1 MRIVH
6 LVCSDRFAGVEQFVL
21 RLAVAQREAGHEVDV
36 LGGAPERMSGP
47 LRESGVAWS
56 PAVGLWDGVR
66 ALRAR
71 RRTADVVNTHMTN
84 ADAAAVLALGRR
96 RPALVSTR
104 HFASRRG
111 SVLGIR
117 VDALV
122 RRRVDAEIAISS
134 AVAAAIGVPS
144 VVVHSGV
151 PSAPADAGVPAER
164 ERVVLMAQR
173 LQPEKRTDTG
183 IRAFAASGLAHDGW
197 RLDIAGDGPLRADLE
212 ALVDELGV
220 SDAVRLLGFREDLP
234 ARLERAA
241 LFLAPCEVE
250 GLGLALIEAMAAGAA
265 SVAASAAGHLDVLQ
279 GLDARS
285 GYRPGDIPDAADALR
300 TLAEDEERRMRLAEQ
315 AGERARTE
323 FSLAQQ
329 SARTDDVYRRAIER
343 RLR

>member
-21 RLAVAQREAGHEVDV
+21 RLAVAQRQAGHDVDV
-36 LGGAPERMSGP
+36 LGGSPERMPGP
-47 LRESGVAWS
+47 LRESGASWS

-71 RRTADVVNTHMTN
+71 RRTAEVVNTHMTN
-84 ADAAAVLALGRR
+84 ADASAVLALGRR
-96 RPALVSTR
+96 GPALVSTR
-104 HFASRRG
+104 HFASPRG
-111 SVLGIR
+111 SVLGIP

-144 VVVHSGV
+144 AVVHSGV
-151 PSAPADAGVPAER
+151 PSAQADAGALAER

-183 IRAFAASGLAHDGW
+183 IRAFAASGLAQDGW
-197 RLDIAGDGPLRADLE
+197 RLDIAGDGPLRVDLE

-220 SDAVRLLGFREDLP
+220 SGAVRLLGFREDLP
-234 ARLERAA
+234 ARLERAS

-250 GLGLALIEAMAAGAA
+250 GLGLAVIEAMAAGAA
-265 SVAASAAGHLDVLQ
+265 PIAASAAGHLDVLA

-285 GYRPGDIPDAADALR
+285 GYRPGDVSDAADALR
-300 TLAEDEERRMRLAEQ
+300 TLAHDEERRMRLAVQ
-315 AGERARTE
+315 ARERARAE
-323 FSLAQQ
+323 FSLTQQ

-343 RLR
+343 RRR